1 MGKPN
6 LVEKRLLALVTRLE
20 DAERERDVR
29 RQVSLQKRIAQIYE
43 DIDDDAESIGWL
55 LRLMELCRRENLVHE
70 AYVTAMS
77 LGRLHLENQLYDKAI
92 RHYLDGEN
100 YCKPNSKR
108 SSRARVRRASALNWQ
123 HRCDEAEE
131 LLTPILKRGNLTHE
145 DRLFAKRTMA
155 AIRNGQKRR
164 DDALALYRECVAE
177 MDGLQESWQADILKS
192 LAFTYY
198 NMGDYENAIE
208 TLKEVE
214 RRFTDTS
221 NHHLWKM
228 VYNALYASYENKGD
242 LITAYEY
249 IQKFYKAEKAIS
261 EDKVNNKLMAIQVN
275 NRMIQVQHEREML
288 ERQAKELAEKN
299 RVIEEERRKSDNLLL
314 NILPEGVANEL
325 KQRGEV
331 SARLH
336 PEVTV
341 LFSDFSGFTGI
352 SELLSPQE
360 LVAEIDTCFRAF
372 DSIMGR
378 YGVEKIKTIGDAY
391 MAVSGLPEAHPE
403 HAKNA
408 VRAALEMRDFMVQ
421 RAVAMPEGIPAFK
434 IRIGLHSGP
443 VIAGVVGTR
452 KFAYDVWG
460 DTVNTA
466 ARMESSGQVGKV
478 NISAATHRLIAND
491 FTFEAR
497 GKVTAKG
504 KGEMEM
510 YFVEPLDH

>member
-6 LVEKRLLALVTRLE
+6 PIEKRLLGLVGRLE
-20 DAERERDVR
+20 DAERECDVR
-29 RQVSLQKRIAQIYE
+29 RQLSLHKRIARIYE
-43 DIDDDAESIGWL
+43 DIDDDAEAIGWL
-55 LRLMELCRRENLVHE
+55 LRLMELCKRENLRDA
-70 AYVTAMS
+70 AYETAMT

-92 RHYLDGEN
+92 RHYLEGEVF
-100 YCKPNSKR
+100 CLPEGMR
-108 SSRARVRRASALNWQ
+108 SYRARVRRASALNWQ
-123 HRCDEAEE
+123 RRTDEAEA
-131 LLTPILKRGNLTHE
+131 LLTPILERGRLTHE

-164 DDALALYRECVAE
+164 DEALAIYSECVAE
-177 MDGLQESWQADILKS
+177 MDGLKESWQADILKS

-198 NMGDYENAIE
+198 NMGDYEKAIE

-214 RRFTDTS
+214 HRFNDTS

-228 VYNALYASYENKGD
+228 VYNAMYASFENKGD
-242 LITAYEY
+242 LVSAYKY
-249 IQKFYKAEKAIS
+249 IQKFYQAEKAIS

-299 RVIEEERRKSDNLLL
+299 RVIDEERRKSDDLLL
-314 NILPEGVANEL
+314 NILPQGVADEL
-325 KQRGEV
+325 KQRGKV
-331 SARLH
+331 RAKLH
-336 PEVTV
+336 PDVTV
-341 LFSDFSGFTGI
+341 IFSDFSGFTGI
-352 SELLSPQE
+352 SEKLTPQE
-360 LVAEIDTCFRAF
+360 LVTEIDTCFRAF
-372 DSIMGR
+372 DNIMGK

-391 MAVSGLPEAHPE
+391 MAVAGIPEEDPN
-403 HAKNA
+403 HARNA
-408 VRAALEMRDFMVQ
+408 VLAAVAMRDFMSARVESML
-421 RAVAMPEGIPAFK
+421 VGIPAFK

-478 NISAATHRLIAND
+478 NISAATHALVSGD
-491 FTFEAR
+491 FAFEPR
-497 GKVTAKG
+497 GRVSAKG

-510 YFVEPLDH
+510 YFVEPTDS